1 VTGVEEAVERWP
13 EKFQGRV
20 VKVFYCM
27 DASPEAVEKARE
39 LGAWLIEASR
49 ELTPLPL

>member
-1 VTGVEEAVERWP
+1 
-13 EKFQGRV
+13 
-20 VKVFYCM
+20 M

-39 LGAWLIEASR
+39 LGVWLIEASR